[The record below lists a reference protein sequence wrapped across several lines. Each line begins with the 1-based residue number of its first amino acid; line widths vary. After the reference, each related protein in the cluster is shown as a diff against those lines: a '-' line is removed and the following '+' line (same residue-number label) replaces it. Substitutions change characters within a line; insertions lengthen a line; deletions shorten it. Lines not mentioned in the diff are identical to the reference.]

1 MEYLEEAIKQAKD
14 GVKNNEGG
22 PFGAIVVDSNGKII
36 GRGNNKVLL
45 NNDPTCHAEIV
56 AIRDA
61 CQKINNYDLTG
72 CKIYSTSEP
81 CPMCLSAIIWSNIKE
96 VYYATDRHEINDIG
110 FRDNIIYDYFQGH
123 EKDILNIKRIKDLE
137 CENLLKEYKNKIY

>member
-1 MEYLEEAIKQAKD
+1 MEYLEEAIKQARD

-22 PFGAIVVDSNGKII
+22 PFGAVVVDSNGKII
-36 GRGNNKVLL
+36 GRGHNKVLI
-45 NNDPTCHAEIV
+45 NNDPTCHAEVV

-61 CQKINNYDLTG
+61 CQKINNYDLSG

-96 VYYATDRHEINDIG
+96 VYYVTDRHEINDIG
-110 FRDNIIYDYFQGH
+110 FRDNLIYDYFQDQK
-123 EKDILNIKRIKDLE
+123 KDIINIKRIKNSE
-137 CENLLKEYKNKIY
+137 CENLLKEYKNTIY